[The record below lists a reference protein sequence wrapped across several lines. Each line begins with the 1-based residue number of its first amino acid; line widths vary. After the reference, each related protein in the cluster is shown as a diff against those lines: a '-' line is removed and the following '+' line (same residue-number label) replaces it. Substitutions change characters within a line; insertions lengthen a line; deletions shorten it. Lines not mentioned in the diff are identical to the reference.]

1 MPQITKKYEAQTAP
15 FYKNGVTL
23 DVYTITFASVNL
35 LTGAGVTA
43 NTDGSYTFKADTA
56 DYTGDAARNPV
67 IVALEAIQARTSV
80 EIIGTPAYAASN
92 TTIKIAIAA
101 LGGTYPTDDYNKN
114 GSPVDFATYL
124 TSLVQNAYENTTT
137 TAFQGF
143 DPAGITVTQTAF

>member
-1 MPQITKKYEAQTAP
+1 MPQITKKNESQVAP

-35 LTGAGVTA
+35 LTGAGVVA
-43 NTDGSYTFKADTA
+43 NTDGSYTFQADTM

-67 IVALEAIQARTSV
+67 VVALEAIQARTSI
-80 EIIGTPAYAASN
+80 EIIGTPVHANSN

-101 LGGTYPTDDYNKN
+101 LGGTYPTDDYNKD
-114 GSPVDFATYL
+114 GSPVDFDTYL
-124 TSLVQNAYENTTT
+124 TSLVQGAYEDTST

-143 DPAGITVTQTAF
+143 DPAGITVTQTTF